1 MIYLK
6 KPHISSNNRTNWSSP
21 EETVSQPVGINY
33 QQLIKDIEKK
43 NIKRESSLVR
53 KDLRKDLRK
62 TSFRDEHFSNELEK
76 NDSVNKLDQKSII
89 PIPGVMFD
97 TLENNDGYSGKSGNW
112 NDVTNNQ
119 LTNGPQWN
127 PMTF

>member
-1 MIYLK
+1 MKQPRIM
-6 KPHISSNNRTNWSSP
+6 SNSRTNWSP
-21 EETVSQPVGINY
+21 NEETVSQPSGINY
-33 QQLIKDIEKK
+33 ESLIEKIGNSK
-43 NIKRESSLVR
+43 EIKKDTGMDFR
-53 KDLRKDLRK
+53 KDLRKQ
-62 TSFRDEHFSNELEK
+62 SFYDKNYSDEIDK
-76 NDSVNKLDQKSII
+76 NDDVNKLDQKSVI

-97 TLENNDGYSGKSGNW
+97 DLENNGNYSGKSGNW